1 MCHPKIKAP
10 RTKKPKAS
18 TREAGRGVTSY
29 ELHVRVTS
37 YMYVIKLS
45 LGTFE
50 LHIRVRVQD
59 IGVKSYKFIINIY
72 RSIVDNI
79 KINLSLVGNTVPVHV
94 SYLGTFMSTA
104 VSATVHVCMYM
115 YMYVYMNVS
124 VSVPAL
130 LLRICYRL

>member
-59 IGVKSYKFIINIY
+59 IGVKCYKFIINIY
-72 RSIVDNI
+72 RSIVDTI
-79 KINLSLVGNTVPVHV
+79 KINLSLVGNTVPVG
-94 SYLGTFMSTA
+94 YLGTFMSTA